1 MDGFLSTANSKKLL
15 SLGISIPQSSS
26 PRISKLLRGM
36 TPGWVQWHIFGDEQL
51 QELITLHQKWLP
63 KNTANTPETMF
74 AAVMR
79 ALLSRHIKPH
89 PCDIGV
95 DMEGTPVEPQFGSDD
110 DD

>member
-1 MDGFLSTANSKKLL
+1 
-15 SLGISIPQSSS
+15 
-26 PRISKLLRGM
+26 M

-74 AAVMR
+74 TAVMR

-95 DMEGTPVEPQFGSDD
+95 DMEGTPVEPQLGSDD